1 VAKIAIIGAGS
12 MVFSTTLTND
22 ILQTP
27 GLEGSTV
34 ALMDPALEKAKSVE
48 NYVNKVIKKNNLSHK
63 VFATADKKEAIQ
75 DADYVITTFQ
85 IGGMEAYKYDYEI
98 PMKYGVDQCLGQCV
112 GPGGVFRGLRTIPV
126 LVELIHDME
135 AICPN
140 AILLN
145 YVNPMCTCSIGMGMS
160 SEIPFVGLC
169 HGIQT
174 TLDLISGYVGVKKDD
189 IDFLAAGINHMAWF
203 LKLEKDGRDLYPI
216 FRENIEKPEYYIND
230 KVRIEVARHFG
241 YFMTES
247 TGHLSEYLYWFRKNR
262 DLLDTYC
269 DQPAFGGASGAY
281 YKYCCDMAKKYEE
294 VDILSLESGQLEP
307 RSIDYCSYIIEA
319 LETGKPFRL
328 NGNVINHE
336 GYISN
341 LPREACVE
349 VPIFVDK
356 SGLHP
361 LHVGRLPSQ
370 LAALNRS
377 NVTLQMLAAEAALTG
392 DGELAFAAVA
402 MDPLT
407 SAVLGLQE
415 TREMVRELFEAEA
428 RWLPHFEGKLPR
440 KVDLVDVP
448 QGTAGVEVPLDPAL
462 AVANRF
468 GKLASD

>member
-1 VAKIAIIGAGS
+1 MAKVAIIGAGS
-12 MVFSTTLTND
+12 MVFSTTITND

-34 ALMDPALEKAKSVE
+34 ALMDPDLSKVKSVE
-48 NYVNKVIKKNNLSHK
+48 DYVNKIIKKNNLSHR
-63 VFATADKKEAIQ
+63 VFSTADRREAL
-75 DADYVITTFQ
+75 DNADYVITTFQ

-98 PMKYGVDQCLGQCV
+98 PMKYGVDQCIGQCV

-126 LVELIHDME
+126 LADLMHDME
-135 AICPN
+135 EVCPN

-145 YVNPMCTCSIGMGMS
+145 YVNPMCTCSIGMSMS
-160 SEIPFVGLC
+160 SDIPFVGLC

-174 TLDLISGYVGVKKDD
+174 TLDLISGYVGVDKDE

-203 LKLEKDGRDLYPI
+203 LKIEKDGKDLYPI

-230 KVRIEVARHFG
+230 KARIEVCRHFG

-262 DLLDTYC
+262 ELLDTYC
-269 DQPAFGGASGAY
+269 DQPYFGGESGIGY
-281 YKYCCDMAKKYEE
+281 RYHNGITERFKKE
-294 VDILSLESGQLEP
+294 DIFALESGDLEP
-307 RSIDYCSYIIEA
+307 RSIDYCSYILEA

-328 NGNVINHE
+328 NGNVMNCE

-341 LPREACVE
+341 LPRECCVE
-349 VPIFVDK
+349 VPIYVDK
-356 SGLHP
+356 EGLHP
-361 LHVGRLPSQ
+361 LHVGRLPPQ

-377 NVTLQMLAAEAALTG
+377 NVTLQMLAAEAAIAA
-392 DGELAFAAVA
+392 DPDLAYAAVA

-407 SAVLGLQE
+407 SAVLGLKE
-415 TREMVRELFEAEA
+415 TRDMVIELFEAHA
-428 RWLPHFEGKLPR
+428 QWLPHFEGKSLKSHDIINVPEGTVG
-440 KVDLVDVP
+440 VD
-448 QGTAGVEVPLDPAL
+448 VPLDPAL

-468 GKLASD
+468 GKLAGD

>member
-34 ALMDPALEKAKSVE
+34 ALMDPALEKTKSVE

-75 DADYVITTFQ
+75 GADYVITTFQ

-174 TLDLISGYVGVKKDD
+174 TLDLISGYVGVKKDE

-203 LKLEKDGRDLYPI
+203 LKLEKDGQDLYPI

-281 YKYCCDMAKKYEE
+281 YKYCCEMAKKYEE

-328 NGNVINHE
+328 NGNVINHQ

-349 VPIFVDK
+349 VPIYVDK

-448 QGTAGVEVPLDPAL
+448 QGTAGVDVPLDPAL

>member
-75 DADYVITTFQ
+75 GADYVITTFQ

-174 TLDLISGYVGVKKDD
+174 TLDLISGYVGVKKDE

-281 YKYCCDMAKKYEE
+281 YKYCCEMAKKYEE

-370 LAALNRS
+370 LAALNQS